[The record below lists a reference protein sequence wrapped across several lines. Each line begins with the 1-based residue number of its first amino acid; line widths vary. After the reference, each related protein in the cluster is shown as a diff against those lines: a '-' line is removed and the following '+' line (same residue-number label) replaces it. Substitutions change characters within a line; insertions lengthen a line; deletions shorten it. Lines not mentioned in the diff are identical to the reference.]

1 MIDTIKF
8 KIPYNDD
15 LMAKIRK
22 SGFVNQKIDSIGFA
36 DEYKV
41 FDAIRIPSY
50 DKSVQI
56 YSKDMPY
63 GGRSL
68 YLEFSAPKLVYGT
81 NIYLLPINRILEVF
95 ENIFE
100 ILQSKYG
107 YFPALDSW
115 IVQRLDICYFWKFSS
130 QEIAQRHIDF
140 ITFLRYPRKNRFF
153 YKTTAMFSGRSF
165 TARFYIKQPEY
176 LKTDYKFLP
185 EDEAE
190 KGVQYCANMIRF
202 EVEMRKAELM
212 RIFNRE
218 ISYRDILDEDFYY
231 KQLEY
236 YLSIFNF
243 QQELFP
249 SPKKYENFTKTFK
262 IEPVLSEGR

>member
-15 LMAKIRK
+15 LMSKIRK
-22 SGFVNQKIDSIGFA
+22 NGFVNQKVDSIGFA

-41 FDAIRIPSY
+41 FDAIRIPPY
-50 DKSVQI
+50 DKAVQL
-56 YSKDMPY
+56 YSKDVPF
-63 GGRSL
+63 GGHSL
-68 YLEFSAPKLVYGT
+68 YLEFSVPKLVYGT
-81 NIYLLPINRILEVF
+81 NVYLLPVNKIREVF
-95 ENIFE
+95 ESVFE
-100 ILQSKYG
+100 ILQNKYG
-107 YFPALDSW
+107 YFPTLDSW

-130 QEIAQRHIDF
+130 LEIAQRHIEF
-140 ITFLRYPRKNRFF
+140 ISFLRYPRKNRFF

-190 KGVQYCANMIRF
+190 KGLQYCTNMVRF
-202 EVEMRKAELM
+202 EVEMRKTELD
-212 RIFNRE
+212 RIFK
-218 ISYRDILDEDFYY
+218 RDVEYQDLLNEDFYY
-231 KQLEY
+231 KQLKF

-243 QQELFP
+243 QPELFP
-249 SPKKYENFTKTFK
+249 QPKKYDNFTKTFQIK
-262 IEPVLSEGR
+262 PILSEGR